1 MCWNSS
7 DWRSVETS
15 TARFRR
21 PIETGHVVIR
31 LVVRIEKKWQG
42 ETETYPSGHS
52 DRDRSRYML
61 ENVLIIL
68 SQHHIT
74 GLLCVQRNARCIH
87 VYLRTK
93 LFIFFSLY
101 FVLSSFFSKNKTN
114 VSIFKIVL
122 RQWWPKYVYNFLFTK
137 LKHSFTYAPFLFFF
151 LNHFSRWIESPV
163 FVLLLFFLSAMSFD
177 CDRTIWRFYF
187 SFWRGRVLYYKY
199 CIWDKIVI
207 GCKVSFFFTF
217 YLLLLKQHRTS
228 IWLCTSHLFFFWGG
242 IVMNFF
248 FFFSF
253 SNPFFQTQHTHT
265 TGVSFVCKPNYV

>member
-1 MCWNSS
+1 MCNETR
-7 DWRSVETS
+7 DAFTYTCGPNCLFFFLIFRS
-15 TARFRR
+15 F
-21 PIETGHVVIR
+21 
-31 LVVRIEKKWQG
+31 L
-42 ETETYPSGHS
+42 
-52 DRDRSRYML
+52 
-61 ENVLIIL
+61 
-68 SQHHIT
+68 
-74 GLLCVQRNARCIH
+74 
-87 VYLRTK
+87 
-93 LFIFFSLY
+93 
-101 FVLSSFFSKNKTN
+101 SFFSKKTNKTN

-137 LKHSFTYAPFLFFF
+137 LKNSFTYAPFLFFF

-217 YLLLLKQHRTS
+217 LFAAFKNNIELQFDCVLA
-228 IWLCTSHLFFFWGG
+228 IFFFLRGDCHE
-242 IVMNFF
+242 FF